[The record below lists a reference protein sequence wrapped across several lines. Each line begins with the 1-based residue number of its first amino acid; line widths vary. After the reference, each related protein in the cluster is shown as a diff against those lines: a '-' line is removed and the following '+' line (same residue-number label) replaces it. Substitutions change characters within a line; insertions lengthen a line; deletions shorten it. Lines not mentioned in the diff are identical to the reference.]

1 MDKNKIIIIN
11 QIMRMDNIILK
22 QIKNNKIYI
31 NIKIKMLQIKIIK
44 IYNRIIMK

>member
-11 QIMRMDNIILK
+11 QIMHMDNIILK

-31 NIKIKMLQIKIIK
+31 NIKIKML
-44 IYNRIIMK
+44 